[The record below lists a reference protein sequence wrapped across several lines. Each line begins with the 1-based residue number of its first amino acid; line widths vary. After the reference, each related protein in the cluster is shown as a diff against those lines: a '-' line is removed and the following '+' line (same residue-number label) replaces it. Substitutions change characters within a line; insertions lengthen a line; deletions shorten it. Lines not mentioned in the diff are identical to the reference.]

1 MNFRSKNL
9 LVTGGAGFIGSNFIE
24 HLFNKYNAINIY
36 NLDLLTYAG
45 NLENT
50 HSFASHPNYTF
61 IEGDICDEL
70 LLNNIFKKYQIDGII
85 NFAAE
90 SHVDNSINHPDI
102 FIRSNIN
109 GVLNLLK
116 TSYSFW
122 MDSPFK
128 SKKEFNFARFHQ
140 VSTDEVYG
148 SIDTGSFS
156 EKSQYLPNS
165 PYSASKASADMLVR
179 SYNKTFGLNTTISI
193 SSNNYGKNQHK
204 EKFIPKIIDSIIKNK
219 DIVVYGNG
227 LNIRNWIFV
236 SDNCEAIDSIFNNS
250 ISGKSYN
257 VASQNEFTNLEL
269 VNIIHAIINKKQKVN
284 KKIHFIDDRHGHDF
298 RYSIDINEIKK
309 DLKWKPISN
318 FLSSLELVIDN
329 YIIK

>member
-116 TSYSFW
+116 TS
-122 MDSPFK
+122 
-128 SKKEFNFARFHQ
+128 
-140 VSTDEVYG
+140 
-148 SIDTGSFS
+148 
-156 EKSQYLPNS
+156 
-165 PYSASKASADMLVR
+165 
-179 SYNKTFGLNTTISI
+179 
-193 SSNNYGKNQHK
+193 
-204 EKFIPKIIDSIIKNK
+204 
-219 DIVVYGNG
+219 
-227 LNIRNWIFV
+227 
-236 SDNCEAIDSIFNNS
+236 
-250 ISGKSYN
+250 
-257 VASQNEFTNLEL
+257 NL
-269 VNIIHAIINKKQKVN
+269 QKY
-284 KKIHFIDDRHGHDF
+284 F
-298 RYSIDINEIKK
+298 
-309 DLKWKPISN
+309 
-318 FLSSLELVIDN
+318 
-329 YIIK
+329 